1 MWSKISETI
10 ANLVKNLKEE
20 SEENKYFKILGYS
33 RQLLL
38 TKQDDQI
45 ILLKLYTD
53 DTVTLLRI

>member
-20 SEENKYFKILGYS
+20 SEENKYFKILEYS

>member
-20 SEENKYFKILGYS
+20 SEENKYFKILEYS

-45 ILLKLYTD
+45 ILLKLCTD